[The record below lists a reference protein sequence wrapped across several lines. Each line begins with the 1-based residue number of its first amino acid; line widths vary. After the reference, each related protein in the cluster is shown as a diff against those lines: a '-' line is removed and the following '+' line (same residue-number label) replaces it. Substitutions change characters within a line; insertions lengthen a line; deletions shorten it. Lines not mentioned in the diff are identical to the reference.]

1 MLRRLL
7 NRRQEDLQQQQQAP
21 WKKARNTASACNTL
35 GQTLRESWRPRSI
48 TWWAARLLKASD
60 SFQTALDRQ
69 LFRKLQIDSGC
80 TGIGSCLAS
89 IEGLG
94 LPCESVDCCD
104 RNEAVPLFLMA
115 NYSSILGCIYDSLA
129 SHANLCGKCAIH
141 EYTCMNSRRRCRKDL
156 LILGPP
162 CQPYSSLSNAT
173 DPLQHED
180 FEIIFGYRHS
190 SLGRSRVSDNVI
202 DFVAHTKPAG
212 VLFENVAAFETSMI
226 IHEGVTVAHAF
237 ISDMMALEDHCGVP
251 LFSAYHVF
259 RVQPRFLLP
268 MDRTRL

>member
-1 MLRRLL
+1 MLRRVL

-21 WKKARNTASACNTL
+21 WKKARNTAITCNTL

-80 TGIGSCLAS
+80 TGIGSCFAS

-94 LPCESVDCCD
+94 LPCEKVDCCD
-104 RNEAVPLFLMA
+104 RNEAVSPFLLA

-129 SHANLCGKCAIH
+129 SHGNLCGKCAIH
-141 EYTCMNSRRRCRKDL
+141 GYTCMNSRRRRRKDL
-156 LILGPP
+156 LVLGPP
-162 CQPYSSLSNAT
+162 CQPFSALGNGQ

-180 FEIIFGYRHS
+180 FEIIFGSRHS
-190 SLGRSRVSDNVI
+190 IGQDRKSVDQVG
-202 DFVAHTKPAG
+202 
-212 VLFENVAAFETSMI
+212 
-226 IHEGVTVAHAF
+226 
-237 ISDMMALEDHCGVP
+237 
-251 LFSAYHVF
+251 
-259 RVQPRFLLP
+259 PR
-268 MDRTRL
+268 